1 MAQDVS
7 LPDAVH
13 WSDPS
18 MFDLNAIL
26 DFAPPARNDSLH
38 GMDIGNGTG
47 VDNSKPIIKQLA
59 CARCH
64 SQKLR
69 CVRSAAPR
77 DANGCCHRCLAA
89 RTECINRQ
97 PHRMGRP
104 VDHVS
109 RSQTP
114 GGHSTGN
121 KGAASRPYQ
130 NRGGTG
136 NGNGDES
143 SPRTA
148 QRRWKNT
155 NTSTHHSGASAT
167 FTHPY
172 AAGPDLNGWPWP
184 SPPRDP
190 ASMDSAATSGGRD
203 HGDSLTSQ
211 ILSFG
216 RGIEPRL
223 ELGGGNN
230 RLTPQDGFLTVGL
243 EDTDTLL
250 RNDFDNLPTNFL
262 SGTQAGSDGEVLLE
276 EDPVELLSRLHLEL
290 YQCLTTV
297 KLVDKQKKERIRD
310 KSAPTG
316 AAISTNWSEQ
326 LFRTTEQFI
335 AALRSYINCAPA
347 PVMTPSC
354 SSTGLMDDD
363 GSPLTSTG
371 TNHVGSG
378 DDVVQID
385 SATGLLIVSCYMRLM
400 EILEVVVF
408 IVETFTEMDCPGCYV
423 QIRFG
428 AFIPKTDKALHARM
442 LGQYVL
448 HLLDGI
454 TEAVDSAVAS
464 RQPYARAIVDVR
476 QAEAKLKER
485 VMTTLR

>member
-7 LPDAVH
+7 PPDAVH

-18 MFDLNAIL
+18 MFGLNTIL
-26 DFAPPARNDSLH
+26 DFAPPSRNDSLY
-38 GMDIGNGTG
+38 GMGTGNGTT
-47 VDNSKPIIKQLA
+47 VDNSKPAIKQLA

-64 SQKLR
+64 NQKLR

-77 DANGCCHRCLAA
+77 DANGSCHRCLSAG
-89 RTECINRQ
+89 TECINRQ
-97 PHRMGRP
+97 PHRIGRP

-109 RSQTP
+109 RLQTP

-121 KGAASRPYQ
+121 KGAANRPYQ
-130 NRGGTG
+130 NRGDFG
-136 NGNGDES
+136 NDDVDES

-155 NTSTHHSGASAT
+155 SASSNPSCASAT

-172 AAGPDLNGWPWP
+172 AAGPDLDRWPWP
-184 SPPRDP
+184 SPPQEP
-190 ASMDSAATSGGRD
+190 ASMDSAATSGGGN

-211 ILSFG
+211 ITPFG
-216 RGIEPRL
+216 RGFEPGIG
-223 ELGGGNN
+223 LGGGNN
-230 RLTPQDGFLTVGL
+230 RLTAQDDFLTVGL
-243 EDTDTLL
+243 EDTNTLL
-250 RNDFDNLPTNFL
+250 RKEFDDLPTNFL

-297 KLVDKQKKERIRD
+297 RLVDKQKKERVRD

-316 AAISTNWSEQ
+316 APISTNWSEQ

-335 AALRSYINCAPA
+335 AALKSYINCTPA
-347 PVMTPSC
+347 PLVTPSC
-354 SSTGLMDDD
+354 SSTGLTDDD
-363 GSPLTSTG
+363 GSSLTSTG

-378 DDVVQID
+378 DNVVQVD

-400 EILEVVVF
+400 EILGVVVF
-408 IVETFTEMDCPGCYV
+408 IVETFTKMDCPGSYV

-448 HLLDGI
+448 YLLDSI
-454 TEAVDSAVAS
+454 TEAVNSAVAS
-464 RQPYARAIVDVR
+464 RQPYAKAIVDVR

-485 VMTTLR
+485 LMTILR

>member
-1 MAQDVS
+1 
-7 LPDAVH
+7 
-13 WSDPS
+13 
-18 MFDLNAIL
+18 MFGLNAIL
-26 DFAPPARNDSLH
+26 DFAPPDRNDSLH
-38 GMDIGNGTG
+38 GMGIGNGTA

-69 CVRSAAPR
+69 CVRSAAPP
-77 DANGCCHRCLAA
+77 DANGSCHRCLSAGA
-89 RTECINRQ
+89 ECINRQ
-97 PHRMGRP
+97 PHRIGRP

-109 RSQTP
+109 QSQIS
-114 GGHSTGN
+114 GGNSTGI
-121 KGAASRPYQ
+121 KGAASQPYQ
-130 NRGGTG
+130 NRGGFG

-143 SPRTA
+143 SPRSA

-155 NTSTHHSGASAT
+155 STSTHHNVAPAT

-172 AAGPDLNGWPWP
+172 AAGPDLDRWPWP
-184 SPPRDP
+184 SPQREP
-190 ASMDSAATSGGRD
+190 ASMDSAATSGGGD

-211 ILSFG
+211 ITPFG

-230 RLTPQDGFLTVGL
+230 RLTAQDGFLTVGL
-243 EDTDTLL
+243 EDTNTLL
-250 RNDFDNLPTNFL
+250 RKEFDDLPTNFL
-262 SGTQAGSDGEVLLE
+262 SGNQAGSDGEVLLE
-276 EDPVELLSRLHLEL
+276 EDPVELLSRLHLDL

-297 KLVDKQKKERIRD
+297 RLVDKQKKERIRG

-335 AALRSYINCAPA
+335 AALKSYINCAPA
-347 PVMTPSC
+347 PVVTPSC

-400 EILEVVVF
+400 EIFGVVVF
-408 IVETFTEMDCPGCYV
+408 IVETFTKMDCPGCYV

-485 VMTTLR
+485 VITTLR

>member
-18 MFDLNAIL
+18 MFDLSAIL
-26 DFAPPARNDSLH
+26 DFAPPARNDPIH
-38 GMDIGNGTG
+38 GMGVGSGIG
-47 VDNSKPIIKQLA
+47 VDNSRPVVKQLA

-77 DANGCCHRCLAA
+77 VANGCCDRCLSAG
-89 RTECINRQ
+89 TECINRQ
-97 PHRMGRP
+97 PQRMGRP

-121 KGAASRPYQ
+121 KGATSRHYQ
-130 NRGGTG
+130 SRGAIGDG
-136 NGNGDES
+136 DGDES

-148 QRRWKNT
+148 QRRRKNT
-155 NTSTHHSGASAT
+155 NSSIHHGGAPAT

-172 AAGPDLNGWPWP
+172 AAGPDLDGWPWP

-190 ASMDSAATSGGRD
+190 ASMDSVATSGGGD

-211 ILSFG
+211 TTSLG
-216 RGIEPRL
+216 RGNEPRL

-243 EDTDTLL
+243 GDTDTLL
-250 RNDFDNLPTNFL
+250 QNDFDDLPTNFL
-262 SGTQAGSDGEVLLE
+262 SGTQAGSDGEVSLE

-310 KSAPTG
+310 KSTPPG
-316 AAISTNWSEQ
+316 AVISTNWSEQ

-335 AALRSYINCAPA
+335 AALKSYINCAPA
-347 PVMTPSC
+347 PGITPSC
-354 SSTGLMDDD
+354 SSTGRLDDD

-371 TNHVGSG
+371 TNHGGSE
-378 DDVVQID
+378 DDVVQVD

-400 EILEVVVF
+400 QIFEVVVF
-408 IVETFTEMDCPGCYV
+408 IVETFTEMDCPGSYV

-464 RQPYARAIVDVR
+464 RQPYARAIIDVR

>member
-1 MAQDVS
+1 
-7 LPDAVH
+7 
-13 WSDPS
+13 
-18 MFDLNAIL
+18 
-26 DFAPPARNDSLH
+26 
-38 GMDIGNGTG
+38 
-47 VDNSKPIIKQLA
+47 
-59 CARCH
+59 
-64 SQKLR
+64 
-69 CVRSAAPR
+69 
-77 DANGCCHRCLAA
+77 
-89 RTECINRQ
+89 
-97 PHRMGRP
+97 
-104 VDHVS
+104 
-109 RSQTP
+109 
-114 GGHSTGN
+114 
-121 KGAASRPYQ
+121 
-130 NRGGTG
+130 
-136 NGNGDES
+136 
-143 SPRTA
+143 
-148 QRRWKNT
+148 
-155 NTSTHHSGASAT
+155 
-167 FTHPY
+167 
-172 AAGPDLNGWPWP
+172 
-184 SPPRDP
+184 
-190 ASMDSAATSGGRD
+190 MDSAATSGGGD

-211 ILSFG
+211 KTSFG

-250 RNDFDNLPTNFL
+250 RNDSDGLPTNLLL

-326 LFRTTEQFI
+326 LFRITEQFI
-335 AALRSYINCAPA
+335 AALKSYMDCAPA
-347 PVMTPSC
+347 PPITPSC

-363 GSPLTSTG
+363 GSPLNSTG

-378 DDVVQID
+378 DDIVQID

-408 IVETFTEMDCPGCYV
+408 VVETFTEKDCPGCYV

-485 VMTTLR
+485 VMTTLP